1 MTFSASGGNRRAHR
15 CHALHRQDH
24 HHHGNVEVGDHDNH
38 RCTALRLQNHHDHG
52 NVELGGH
59 DDHRCAA
66 LLWHD
71 HHGAIVEDGDHGDE
85 VKDPKLENVR
95 MEILQ

>member
-15 CHALHRQDH
+15 CHALLRQD
-24 HHHGNVEVGDHDNH
+24 
-38 RCTALRLQNHHDHG
+38 HHDHG
-52 NVELGGH
+52 NVEVGGP
-59 DDHRCAA
+59 DDHRCAV

-71 HHGAIVEDGDHGDE
+71 HHGGKVEDGDHGDE

-95 MEILQ
+95 MEVLR